1 MRNKRYLPITI
12 SIIFLVLGVFLFI
25 KLYTDWIEDDPM
37 ISQPA
42 VSTITEETS
51 SLDLKSIIH
60 EAEKTV
66 IQIEGQNEFQT
77 VTGSGFLYNDRGD
90 IITNAHVIQEMD
102 SIYVR
107 TANAQLYPAAVV
119 GMSEETDI
127 AVIRVPQLANTDYLP
142 LSEEIADIGEEI
154 IALGSPHGFQNTVTL
169 GIISGTER
177 DFQVDGFDY
186 SNVYQI
192 SAQITHGNSGGPLIK
207 RETGEIIGI
216 NSVGT
221 EDGLLGFSIPI
232 SEVIEQVEEWSNT
245 AVNDQLEFSNV
256 LDIIDRDNME
266 QGLQDSIYLTEYFWE
281 SIAIR
286 DYVNAYSLLGSS
298 LQKSTSYSDFR
309 NRYISIVNLEFT
321 DIESQVI
328 ENNKIQATVSVEIE
342 KRDDSEKEV
351 TNTISNRKFEFIFTY
366 ENDQLKIMTMNESTN

>member
-1 MRNKRYLPITI
+1 MRDKRYLPITV
-12 SIIFLVLGVFLFI
+12 SIIFLVFGAFIFI
-25 KLYTDWIEDDPM
+25 KLYTDWIEDEPM

-60 EAEKTV
+60 EAEKSV

-102 SIYVR
+102 SLYVR
-107 TANAQLYPAAVV
+107 TANAQLYPAAIV
-119 GMSEETDI
+119 GISEETDI
-127 AVIRVPQLANTDYLP
+127 AVIRVPQLANSDHLP

-232 SEVIEQVEEWSNT
+232 NEVIDQVEEWSNT

-256 LDIIDRDNME
+256 IDIIDRENME
-266 QGLQDSIYLTEYFWE
+266 QGLQDSIYLTEYFWD

-309 NRYISIVNLEFT
+309 NRYISIVNLKFA
-321 DIESQVI
+321 DIESEVI
-328 ENNKIQATVSVEIE
+328 ENNQIRTTVSVEIE
-342 KRDDSEKEV
+342 KRDDSEAEASS
-351 TNTISNRKFEFIFTY
+351 TISKRNFEFIFTY
-366 ENDQLKIMTMNESTN
+366 ENDQLKIMTMNEMTK